1 MRIAR
6 GIQNKVLEAMS
17 MAKPVVLTSG
27 ALEGIEAEPGTDV
40 ILADTTETFAAGCR
54 RLATTNDGPAIGA
67 AARTRIVRDYDWSA
81 RLRRFD
87 DLLRPAPAGRVTETV

>member
-17 MAKPVVLTSG
+17 MGKPIVLTSG
-27 ALEGIEAEPGTDV
+27 ALEGIEAVPGKDV
-40 ILADTTETFAAGCR
+40 ILADSAQAIAAACC
-54 RLATTNDGPAIGA
+54 RLATSADGVAIGA
-67 AARTRIVRDYDWSA
+67 AARIRIVRDYDWSA

-87 DLLRPAPAGRVTETV
+87 DLLRPMEVACVTDAV